1 MQWIDDPTLE
11 LQANFTVEASY
22 RQNARAAMVI
32 AVQQTVRTAISA

>member
-1 MQWIDDPTLE
+1 MRWIEDPTPE
-11 LQANFTVEASY
+11 LQASFTVEANY